1 LSAIFCFYV
10 NQTGDDYNLGTQN
23 SGIGAGIDLFITGTV
38 EMPIYGTSTTVQCR
52 FELKWTLHRELQK
65 KERRC

>member
-1 LSAIFCFYV
+1 LIFCFYV
-10 NQTGDDYNLGTQN
+10 NQTGDDYNLWTRETAEVLVL
-23 SGIGAGIDLFITGTV
+23 GIYLFITGTV